1 MNTKY
6 TYEIRPNKPFNFMDK
21 TIKSNCS
28 LQLNLAEAKTILE
41 SGKARVYRIFPDI
54 NNSVKVDKGNIEEL
68 HRSYYNS
75 KPIINRAGTIKEG
88 IIENRKGVVINESD
102 QLIPTVNEKK
112 VEKAIID
119 NEDSNEDDSKV
130 GEENSEDDSISEGEK
145 AEDATIFMSESEV
158 KEVLEHNEQTEE
170 ALVEHKVVPTVES
183 EDSFDGIEKNY
194 LNTPKPVEEKKEDIS
209 DTELEEA
216 EKAIEETSEV
226 ADEEKKEE
234 SEDNKNRFYNTQIMT
249 NGSGKKKHNKK

>member
-54 NNSVKVDKGNIEEL
+54 NNSVKVDKENIEEL

-75 KPIINRAGTIKEG
+75 KPILNRAGTIKE
-88 IIENRKGVVINESD
+88 EVMANRKGSVVNETE
-102 QLIPTVNEKK
+102 QMVTTINEKK
-112 VEKAIID
+112 VEAPSA
-119 NEDSNEDDSKV
+119 E
-130 GEENSEDDSISEGEK
+130 EK
-145 AEDATIFMSESEV
+145 AEDATVFMSESEV
-158 KEVLEHNEQTEE
+158 KEVLENNEQTEE

-183 EDSFDGIEKNY
+183 EDPFDGIEKAP
-194 LNTPKPVEEKKEDIS
+194 LRMPEPVEEKEEDIS
-209 DTELEEA
+209 DAELEEV
-216 EKAIEETSEV
+216 EKAIEETPEV
-226 ADEEKKEE
+226 VDEEKKEE
-234 SEDNKNRFYNTQIMT
+234 SVVEEKKEEEKPEDNKNRFYNTQIMT